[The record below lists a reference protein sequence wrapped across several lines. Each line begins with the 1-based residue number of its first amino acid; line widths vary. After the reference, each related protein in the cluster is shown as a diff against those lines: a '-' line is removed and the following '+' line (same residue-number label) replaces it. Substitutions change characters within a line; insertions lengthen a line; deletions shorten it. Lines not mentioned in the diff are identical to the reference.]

1 MKTSRNTR
9 EREADELRKAR
20 RLEPMRKSGKERRTL
35 YDRYDEEDED
45 FDPYPRRESAFDYFE
60 EEER

>member
-1 MKTSRNTR
+1 
-9 EREADELRKAR
+9 
-20 RLEPMRKSGKERRTL
+20 MRKSGKERRTL